1 MWIRDFKFSPTEKQ
15 AMSHLILEQLN
26 TADQALR
33 ENLHRHDLDP
43 TAREHMERAL
53 SHVREAYI
61 ATNEIGKARSVQT
74 LVRDLE
80 NTELLSPRFGTHTG
94 GEAKSLKFASD
105 LCLSAHPTVSSS
117 TT

>member
-1 MWIRDFKFSPTEKQ
+1 
-15 AMSHLILEQLN
+15 MSRLILEQLD

-61 ATNEIGKARSVQT
+61 ATNEIGKARSVRR
-74 LVRDLE
+74 LVGDLE
-80 NTELLSPRFGTHTG
+80 KVDHRLTNVRKQQQTS
-94 GEAKSLKFASD
+94 
-105 LCLSAHPTVSSS
+105 VSVKPIRV
-117 TT
+117 

>member
-1 MWIRDFKFSPTEKQ
+1 
-15 AMSHLILEQLN
+15 MSRLILEQLD

-61 ATNEIGKARSVQT
+61 ATNEIGKARSVRR
-74 LVRDLE
+74 LVGDLE
-80 NTELLSPRFGTHTG
+80 KVDHRLTNVRKRQQTS
-94 GEAKSLKFASD
+94 
-105 LCLSAHPTVSSS
+105 VSVKPIRV
-117 TT
+117 